1 MIIDTRSEE
10 IFKKGSI
17 PNAKN
22 LTQAD
27 VMEKVDLSAYP
38 SGIYFVEL
46 SVDGHSSTKK
56 LVKN

>member
-27 VMEKVDLSAYP
+27 VMAEHAPKSLL
-38 SGIYFVEL
+38 E
-46 SVDGHSSTKK
+46 
-56 LVKN
+56 VKTACNSRTIDWDAF

>member
-1 MIIDTRSEE
+1 MDGKQMLSKSLG
-10 IFKKGSI
+10 F
-17 PNAKN
+17 
-22 LTQAD
+22 TQAD